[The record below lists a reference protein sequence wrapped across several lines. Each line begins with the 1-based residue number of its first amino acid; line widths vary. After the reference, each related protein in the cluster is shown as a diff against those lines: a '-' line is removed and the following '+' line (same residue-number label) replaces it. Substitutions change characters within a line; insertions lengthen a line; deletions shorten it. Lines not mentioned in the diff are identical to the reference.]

1 MTIATA
7 RANAN
12 VALAKY
18 WGKRDAA
25 LNLPAT
31 GSLSITLDGLE
42 TTARVAFLPELSTDL
57 ITFAGE
63 PAAAGEAHRITAFV
77 DLVRS
82 MARSRTRATID
93 IRSNFPVAAG
103 LASSASTYAALAR
116 AATAAAG
123 VAVSDRDLSILA
135 RRGSGSACRSIYGGF
150 VEWIKG
156 VAADGSDSYA
166 VPVAPAEHWGLAVVV
181 AVTARGPKS
190 VGSREG
196 MARAAEL
203 SPFYGAW
210 VGFHEADLDAIRQGI
225 QERDLA
231 LVGATAERNCLAMH
245 AVALTARPPLLYW
258 KPATLAVMLRV
269 QALREEGCDA
279 YFTIDAGPQ
288 VKVLCARQQCDAV
301 DAALRG
307 VDGVIDVL
315 RSGPGPGVQLL
326 EAA

>member
-1 MTIATA
+1 MSVATA

-31 GSLSITLDGLE
+31 GSLSVTLDGLE
-42 TTARVAFLPELSTDL
+42 TTARVAFLPDLSTDL

-63 PAAAGEAHRITAFV
+63 PAPAGEVHRISRFI
-77 DLVRS
+77 DLVRTA
-82 MARSRTRATID
+82 ARSRLRATVD

-103 LASSASTYAALAR
+103 LASSASTYAAVAR

-123 VAVSDRDLSILA
+123 LTPTDRELSILA
-135 RRGSGSACRSIYGGF
+135 RRGSGSACRSIFGGF
-150 VEWIKG
+150 VEWLKG
-156 VAADGSDSYA
+156 SAADGSDSYA
-166 VPVAPAEHWGLAVVV
+166 VPVAPVDHWDIAIAV

-196 MARAAEL
+196 MTRAAEL
-203 SPFYGAW
+203 SPYYDAW
-210 VGFHEADLDAIRQGI
+210 VAAHAADLEAIRQGI
-225 QERDLA
+225 RDRDIA
-231 LVGATAERNCLAMH
+231 LVGATAEHNCLAMH
-245 AVALTARPPLLYW
+245 AVALTARPALLYW
-258 KPATLAVMLRV
+258 NPATLAVMHRV
-269 QALREEGCDA
+269 RALREKGLDA

-288 VKVLCARQQCDAV
+288 VKVLCPGAQRDRVA
-301 DAALRG
+301 AALRA
-307 VDGVIDVL
+307 VDGVVDVL
-315 RSGPGPGVQLL
+315 LSGPGAGVQLL